1 MKAVSSE
8 PLPLAMI
15 AKIPIS
21 KETRVSGIASIAARP
36 LPQIALAT
44 ALVIANAIE
53 KIARAKRPI
62 DAACDCENVMNSPT
76 ARLTA
81 ALSALVCLMLLLLHI
96 FEFREL
102 S

>member
-1 MKAVSSE
+1 MMAN
-8 PLPLAMI
+8 
-15 AKIPIS
+15 IPIS
-21 KETRVSGIASIAARP
+21 RDTSVSGIASIAATP
-36 LPQIALAT
+36 LPQIALAP
-44 ALVIANAIE
+44 ALVMANAIE

-62 DAACDCENVMNSPT
+62 DAAWDCEKVMNSPT

-81 ALSALVCLMLLLLHI
+81 ALSALVCLMLLLLHV